1 MQRIAALAITGTLRS
16 TPNDFVDI
24 HAGILPMELALIK
37 ACHNAIVR
45 SLTLP
50 DTHPLHQ
57 VIQTAKLHP
66 PIKHLSPTSIN
77 ILLKQ
82 FQLRNIRIETI
93 FSAAS
98 IPRQPTRFKTITDSS
113 RENSIDSEF
122 GDDADYKVFSDGS
135 RHNNGI
141 GAAAMLYR
149 KGRSSSIKKLQ
160 AFLGT
165 PEEHNTYE
173 AEAIGVLLAIWLL
186 SNTPETIGKKVSLY
200 TDNQSV
206 ISALTSQGTKSGQYL
221 LNAARTA
228 ANAVGCNLT
237 IRWISGHSEVKGNE
251 DVDRLAK
258 EAAEGRSSAS
268 VNLPHLLR
276 TPLPA
281 SASATKQKFTTN
293 LKKQWSLAWD
303 ASPRKAR
310 ITQFGGEFPYS
321 TFQKQVFMLSR
332 K

>member
-1 MQRIAALAITGTLRS
+1 
-16 TPNDFVDI
+16 
-24 HAGILPMELALIK
+24 
-37 ACHNAIVR
+37 
-45 SLTLP
+45 
-50 DTHPLHQ
+50 
-57 VIQTAKLHP
+57 
-66 PIKHLSPTSIN
+66 
-77 ILLKQ
+77 
-82 FQLRNIRIETI
+82 
-93 FSAAS
+93 
-98 IPRQPTRFKTITDSS
+98 
-113 RENSIDSEF
+113 
-122 GDDADYKVFSDGS
+122 
-135 RHNNGI
+135 
-141 GAAAMLYR
+141 MLYR

-173 AEAIGVLLAIWLL
+173 AEAIGMLLAIWLL

-221 LNAARTA
+221 LNAVRTA
-228 ANAVGCNLT
+228 ANTVGCNLT

-251 DVDRLAK
+251 DVDWLAK

-303 ASPRKAR
+303 ASPR
-310 ITQFGGEFPYS
+310 
-321 TFQKQVFMLSR
+321 
-332 K
+332 